1 MNQFTNHNFSL
12 ISLISIFFLCL
23 FSLILE
29 QRLTF
34 SGTTE
39 KRVGSSELFIQIRF
53 EGPSSEKVN
62 RVASSTIWPILC
74 CQYTSCRNWEAKKPH
89 RNQCYKAEKSGIV
102 IGLIVMEKVKI
113 GIQYQ
118 QPIHTKWNL

>member
-12 ISLISIFFLCL
+12 ISLISIFFLFL

-62 RVASSTIWPILC
+62 T
-74 CQYTSCRNWEAKKPH
+74 E
-89 RNQCYKAEKSGIV
+89 
-102 IGLIVMEKVKI
+102 
-113 GIQYQ
+113 
-118 QPIHTKWNL
+118 